1 MKKNLSG
8 ALGDISIWYKAALDR
23 YKVFVVNEADRRV
36 DLWACISQNGTVWL
50 DRQQC
55 SSMCRSVYSQQ
66 AAVESAA
73 QTHSR
78 SHFRWIMLIIVIRV
92 HLISDRAF
100 AFSERLALHTDLR
113 SDWSGSCFISEAK
126 LVQDPPTGTV
136 IKIQSCCPK
145 VDIDGD
151 RQMRLYLESC
161 QKSHCW
167 FTVYV
172 AHYEPKTISEF
183 ERTAASADHQL
194 IYCQDEMV
202 KEPAEPASNS
212 YFLVGFKF

>member
-23 YKVFVVNEADRRV
+23 YKVFVVNEEDRRV
-36 DLWACISQNGTVWL
+36 DLWACVSQNGTVWL
-50 DRQQC
+50 DRQQR
-55 SSMCRSVYSQQ
+55 SSMCRSVLFPASSRG
-66 AAVESAA
+66 VCSTN
-73 QTHSR
+73 THSR
-78 SHFRWIMLIIVIRV
+78 SHFRWIMLITVIRV

-167 FTVYV
+167 FICCTLRAKTV
-172 AHYEPKTISEF
+172 SEY

-194 IYCQDEMV
+194 NLL
-202 KEPAEPASNS
+202 PRRN
-212 YFLVGFKF
+212 G